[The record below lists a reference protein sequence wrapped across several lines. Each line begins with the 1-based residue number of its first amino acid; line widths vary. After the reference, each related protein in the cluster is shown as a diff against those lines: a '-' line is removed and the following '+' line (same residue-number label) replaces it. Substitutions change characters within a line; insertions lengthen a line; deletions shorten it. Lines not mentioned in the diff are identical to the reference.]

1 MDDKDNKGNK
11 RNGLVRGIIYTGIA
25 GIIGAGGYII
35 GKYRHLGGKASYTLA
50 GLALLIYAPRGFE
63 VIQTALETHRDIA
76 KAKIYGSVRK
86 DSIDAIIDLKKPRDT
101 STLYIKE
108 FFNKASETTNA
119 IEATYKQALL
129 DNSKKYETLIEQSSA
144 QYTNTFN
151 ALRKQNENLQKTI
164 EEFKNVQNN
173 IVSSD
178 DSPKRSI
185 RQKRIA
191 NLEKFTTTNNNIE
204 TSVIS
209 ESLLPAYYMIDA
221 DKSDGEIQVYGMS
234 SDGSKKFLSITSK
247 ASFASNGGPTDGSYI
262 LRNKGARSGELYP
275 GFLEMDDPVG
285 ISGAGEYNQYIEQIQ
300 QGALANKT
308 GIRVP
313 NEIYDKI
320 ARLVDEKKTIINVH
334 E

>member
-1 MDDKDNKGNK
+1 
-11 RNGLVRGIIYTGIA
+11 
-25 GIIGAGGYII
+25 
-35 GKYRHLGGKASYTLA
+35 
-50 GLALLIYAPRGFE
+50 
-63 VIQTALETHRDIA
+63 
-76 KAKIYGSVRK
+76 
-86 DSIDAIIDLKKPRDT
+86 
-101 STLYIKE
+101 
-108 FFNKASETTNA
+108 
-119 IEATYKQALL
+119 
-129 DNSKKYETLIEQSSA
+129 
-144 QYTNTFN
+144 
-151 ALRKQNENLQKTI
+151 
-164 EEFKNVQNN
+164 
-173 IVSSD
+173 
-178 DSPKRSI
+178 
-185 RQKRIA
+185 
-191 NLEKFTTTNNNIE
+191 
-204 TSVIS
+204 
-209 ESLLPAYYMIDA
+209 MIDA